1 MKTIN
6 IMKAEVIK
14 TKKLSIEQYLDMNKP
29 YLSDLINENNAI
41 ENDFNEWKILFIY
54 ACEFCFF

>member
-41 ENDFNEWKILFIY
+41 ENDFNEWKILFTN